1 MKKWF
6 KNHWVA
12 LLVVFLVLCLVGLL
26 ILQAWA
32 FITYKDVPL
41 KDVPFWVSWLLGRI

>member
-1 MKKWF
+1 MKRIK
-6 KNHWVA
+6 KHWVP
-12 LLVVFLVLCLVGLL
+12 LLATILVMLLLSLL

-41 KDVPFWVSWLLGRI
+41 KDVPFWVNWLLGRI